1 MENETYASPKAN
13 LSPDIASTDW
23 PDFKVTRY
31 LNNTVAVI
39 FLIII
44 IVTLI
49 SKLAQEG
56 SEYIYLAIIIP
67 IVSIFWLVSFSLK
80 KRERTKFRLAAFIVN
95 ALICVLFVTF
105 LFLSSEPI
113 PSSIFIVVMFFLNVF
128 TLYKARLLQ

>member
-1 MENETYASPKAN
+1 MKNETYASPKTN

-44 IVTLI
+44 VVTLI
-49 SKLAQEG
+49 SKLEQEG
-56 SEYIYLAIIIP
+56 SEYIYLAILIP
-67 IVSIFWLVSFSLK
+67 IISIFWLVSFSLK
-80 KRERTKFRLAAFIVN
+80 KRERMKFRLVAFIVN
-95 ALICVLFVTF
+95 SLICILFVTI
-105 LFLSSEPI
+105 LVLSSEPI
-113 PSSIFIVVMFFLNVF
+113 PSSVFIVVMFFLNVS